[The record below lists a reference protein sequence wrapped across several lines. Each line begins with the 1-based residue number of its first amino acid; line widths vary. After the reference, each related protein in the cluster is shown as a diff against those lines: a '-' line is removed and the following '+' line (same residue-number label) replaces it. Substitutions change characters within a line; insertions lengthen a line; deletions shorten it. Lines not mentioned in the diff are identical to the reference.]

1 MIQVFRLRAGSVAEA
16 PGAEQSERGIM
27 SITFRDF
34 PLSEA
39 IQRAVAEVGYTE
51 PTPIQAQSI
60 PLILEGKDVIGRSHT
75 GTGKTAAFG
84 LPAIEMI
91 DPDLEGVQVLALCP
105 TRELAMQAAAEVE
118 KFARYKKGVKVVAVY
133 GGASMEKQIFQLKKG
148 ANFVIGTPGR
158 IMDHLRRRTLRLG
171 SLRMVI
177 LDEADEMLNMGF
189 REDIETILAQAPEE
203 RQTVLFSA
211 TMPQPILDITREYQ
225 KDPVMVAIGSE
236 RSRTAENI
244 EQFYFDCPMGR
255 KMDVLNLLLAKY
267 DPKLSVVFCNTK
279 KMVDELTEYLTNAG
293 YQAVGIHGDM
303 RQSARTQVMASFKS
317 HRTRILIATDVA
329 ARGIDVEN
337 VDAVFNFDIP
347 QDIEFYVHRIGR
359 TARAGKEGKAYTLI
373 SGRRQFYQLR
383 DIMASTGAKIVQ
395 AEIPSASEIY
405 ESRLSQFAASLAE
418 SLAQPLPEG
427 EAMLHRLTGMGL
439 TAEQVAEAALERL
452 LAGQRKALPEVQV
465 VSRRGESRDGKQT
478 GVVLSI
484 GRRQRIAPNF
494 ILGAIADATGI
505 PGKQVGKI
513 DIYDDYTVVQL
524 GAEDAR
530 LTAETMATCRIN
542 GHKTEVRLLTKADL
556 AGKNAGGRREE
567 RRPDKRGGKPYGR
580 VDGNGRRTDTFQKN
594 GKKKSGWENREG
606 RSHGDHREGKP
617 SSRRGKKDFRKGQD
631 SRRER

>member
-1 MIQVFRLRAGSVAEA
+1 
-16 PGAEQSERGIM
+16 M

-158 IMDHLRRRTLRLG
+158 IMDHLRRRTLRLS

-279 KMVDELTEYLTNAG
+279 KMVDELSEYLTNAG

-567 RRPDKRGGKPYGR
+567 RRPDKRGGKTYGR

>member
-1 MIQVFRLRAGSVAEA
+1 
-16 PGAEQSERGIM
+16 M

-189 REDIETILAQAPEE
+189 REDIETSLAQAPEE
-203 RQTVLFSA
+203 RQTVLFPA

-279 KMVDELTEYLTNAG
+279 KMVDELSEYLTNAG

-580 VDGNGRRTDTFQKN
+580 VDGNGHRTDTFQKN

-606 RSHGDHREGKP
+606 RSHGDYREGKP

>member
-279 KMVDELTEYLTNAG
+279 KMVDELSEYLTNAG

-317 HRTRILIATDVA
+317 HHTRILIATDVA

-580 VDGNGRRTDTFQKN
+580 VDGNGHRTDTFQKN

-606 RSHGDHREGKP
+606 RSHGDYREGKP

>member
-1 MIQVFRLRAGSVAEA
+1 
-16 PGAEQSERGIM
+16 M

-171 SLRMVI
+171 SLRVVI

-279 KMVDELTEYLTNAG
+279 KMVDELSEYLTNAG

-594 GKKKSGWENREG
+594 GKKKSGRENRED

>member
-279 KMVDELTEYLTNAG
+279 KMVDELSEYLTNAG

-347 QDIEFYVHRIGR
+347 QAIEFYVHRIGR

>member
-279 KMVDELTEYLTNAG
+279 KMVDELSEYLTNAG

-427 EAMLHRLTGMGL
+427 EAMLHRLSGMGL

-580 VDGNGRRTDTFQKN
+580 VDGNGHRTDTFQKN

-606 RSHGDHREGKP
+606 RSHGDYREGKP

>member
-1 MIQVFRLRAGSVAEA
+1 
-16 PGAEQSERGIM
+16 M

-158 IMDHLRRRTLRLG
+158 IMDHLRRRTLRLC

-279 KMVDELTEYLTNAG
+279 KMVDELSEYLTNAG

>member
-1 MIQVFRLRAGSVAEA
+1 MNYSELNV
-16 PGAEQSERGIM
+16 PEQIHKAVERMGFTEM
-27 SITFRDF
+27 T
-34 PLSEA
+34 EVQEKA
-39 IQRAVAEVGYTE
+39 I
-51 PTPIQAQSI
+51 PPMM
-60 PLILEGKDVIGRSHT
+60 EGKDIIAKAPT
-75 GTGKTAAFG
+75 GTGKTCAFG
-84 LPAIEMI
+84 IPLILGLDQSRNYPQAVVM
-91 DPDLEGVQVLALCP
+91 AP
-105 TRELAMQAAAEVE
+105 TRELAQQITEDLQDLAH
-118 KFARYKKGVKVVAVY
+118 FYPDIRVVTVY
-133 GGASMEKQIFQLKKG
+133 GGANIQKQIEKLKKG
-148 ANFVIGTPGR
+148 AQIVVATPGR
-158 IMDHLRRRTLRLG
+158 LQDHMNRRTVDL
-171 SLRMVI
+171 SHVTTVV

-189 REDIETILAQAPEE
+189 REDIETILAQAPVE

-225 KDPVMVAIGSE
+225 QDPVMVAIGNE

-279 KMVDELTEYLTNAG
+279 KMVDELSEYLTSAG

-303 RQSARTQVMASFKS
+303 RQSARTQGMASFKS

-359 TARAGKEGKAYTLI
+359 TARAGREGKAYTLI

-383 DIMASTGAKIVQ
+383 DIMSSTGAKIQQ
-395 AEIPSASEIY
+395 AEIPSAAEIY
-405 ESRLSQFAASLAE
+405 ESRRSQFAAGVIE
-418 SLAQPLPEG
+418 SLSQPQPEG
-427 EAMLHRLTGMGL
+427 EAMLRRLTEMGF
-439 TAEQVAEAALERL
+439 TAEQVAEVALERL
-452 LAGQRKALPEVQV
+452 LAGERKALPEVQV
-465 VSRRGESRDGKQT
+465 ISRRGESRDGKQT

-505 PGKQVGKI
+505 PGKKVGKI

-524 GAEDAR
+524 CDEDAR
-530 LTAETMATCRIN
+530 LTAETMASCRIN

-556 AGKNAGGRREE
+556 AGKNGGGRRED
-567 RRPDKRGGKPYGR
+567 RRPEKRGGGKPYGR
-580 VDGNGRRTDTFQKN
+580 VDGNGRRTDNFQKN
-594 GKKKSGWENREG
+594 GKKKNWENREN
-606 RSHGDHREGKP
+606 RENREGKP
-617 SSRRGKKDFRKGQD
+617 FRRGKKDFRKGQD
-631 SRRER
+631 LRRDR

>member
-1 MIQVFRLRAGSVAEA
+1 
-16 PGAEQSERGIM
+16 M

-279 KMVDELTEYLTNAG
+279 KMVDELSEYLTNAG

-594 GKKKSGWENREG
+594 GKKKSDWENREG

>member
-1 MIQVFRLRAGSVAEA
+1 
-16 PGAEQSERGIM
+16 M

-279 KMVDELTEYLTNAG
+279 KMVDELSEYLTNAG

-418 SLAQPLPEG
+418 SLAQPLPAG

-567 RRPDKRGGKPYGR
+567 RRSDKRGGKPYGR

-606 RSHGDHREGKP
+606 RSHGDYREGKP

>member
-1 MIQVFRLRAGSVAEA
+1 
-16 PGAEQSERGIM
+16 M

-91 DPDLEGVQVLALCP
+91 DPDLEGVQVLTLCP

-171 SLRMVI
+171 SLRVVI

-279 KMVDELTEYLTNAG
+279 KMVDELSEYLTNAG

-317 HRTRILIATDVA
+317 HHTRILIATDVA

>member
-279 KMVDELTEYLTNAG
+279 KMVDELSEYLTNAG

-452 LAGQRKALPEVQV
+452 LAGQRKALPEVRV

-580 VDGNGRRTDTFQKN
+580 VDGNGHRTDTFQKN

-606 RSHGDHREGKP
+606 RSHGDYREGKP

>member
-1 MIQVFRLRAGSVAEA
+1 
-16 PGAEQSERGIM
+16 M

-279 KMVDELTEYLTNAG
+279 KMVDELSEYLTNAG

-606 RSHGDHREGKP
+606 RSHDDHREGKP

>member
-1 MIQVFRLRAGSVAEA
+1 
-16 PGAEQSERGIM
+16 M

-279 KMVDELTEYLTNAG
+279 KMVDELSEYLTNAG

-395 AEIPSASEIY
+395 AEIPSASKIY

>member
-171 SLRMVI
+171 SLRVVI

-279 KMVDELTEYLTNAG
+279 KMVDELSEYLTNAG

-439 TAEQVAEAALERL
+439 TAEQVAEAALVRL

-580 VDGNGRRTDTFQKN
+580 VDGNGHRTDTFQKN

-606 RSHGDHREGKP
+606 RSHGDYREGKP

>member
-1 MIQVFRLRAGSVAEA
+1 MIRVFRLRAGSVAEA

-465 VSRRGESRDGKQT
+465 VSRRGESRNGKQT

-594 GKKKSGWENREG
+594 GKKKSGWENWEG

>member
-118 KFARYKKGVKVVAVY
+118 KFARYKKGVEVVAVY

-279 KMVDELTEYLTNAG
+279 KMVDELSEYLTNAG

>member
-279 KMVDELTEYLTNAG
+279 KMVDELSEYLTNAG

-405 ESRLSQFAASLAE
+405 ESRLNQFAASLAE

>member
-1 MIQVFRLRAGSVAEA
+1 
-16 PGAEQSERGIM
+16 M

-279 KMVDELTEYLTNAG
+279 KMVDELSEYLTNAG
-293 YQAVGIHGDM
+293 YQAVGIHSDM

>member
-1 MIQVFRLRAGSVAEA
+1 
-16 PGAEQSERGIM
+16 M

-118 KFARYKKGVKVVAVY
+118 KFARYKEGVKVVAVY

-267 DPKLSVVFCNTK
+267 DPKLSVGFCNTK
-279 KMVDELTEYLTNAG
+279 KMVDELSEYLTNAG

-395 AEIPSASEIY
+395 AEIPSTSEIY

-556 AGKNAGGRREE
+556 AGKNSGGRREE

>member
-118 KFARYKKGVKVVAVY
+118 KFAQYKKGVKVVAVY

-171 SLRMVI
+171 SLRVVI

-279 KMVDELTEYLTNAG
+279 KMVDELSEYLTNAG

-337 VDAVFNFDIP
+337 VDTVFNFDIP

-427 EAMLHRLTGMGL
+427 EAMLHRLIGMGL

>member
-279 KMVDELTEYLTNAG
+279 KMVDELSEYLTNAG

-383 DIMASTGAKIVQ
+383 DIMASTGAKIIQ

>member
-1 MIQVFRLRAGSVAEA
+1 
-16 PGAEQSERGIM
+16 M

-105 TRELAMQAAAEVE
+105 TRELAMQAADEVE

-279 KMVDELTEYLTNAG
+279 KMVDELSEYLTNAG

-465 VSRRGESRDGKQT
+465 VSRRGESRNGKQT

-513 DIYDDYTVVQL
+513 DIYDDYPVVQL

>member
-279 KMVDELTEYLTNAG
+279 KMVDELSEYLTNAG

-631 SRRER
+631 SCRER

>member
-279 KMVDELTEYLTNAG
+279 KMVDELSEYLTNAG

-606 RSHGDHREGKP
+606 RSHGDHWEGKP

>member
-171 SLRMVI
+171 SLRVVI

-279 KMVDELTEYLTNAG
+279 KMVDELSEYLTNAG

-418 SLAQPLPEG
+418 SLVQPLPEG

-556 AGKNAGGRREE
+556 AGKNAGSRREE
-567 RRPDKRGGKPYGR
+567 RRSDKRGGKPYGR

>member
-279 KMVDELTEYLTNAG
+279 KMVDELSEYLTNAG

-606 RSHGDHREGKP
+606 RSHGDYREGKP

>member
-1 MIQVFRLRAGSVAEA
+1 
-16 PGAEQSERGIM
+16 M

-60 PLILEGKDVIGRSHT
+60 PLILEGRDVIGRSHT

-279 KMVDELTEYLTNAG
+279 KMVDELSEYLTNAG

>member
-1 MIQVFRLRAGSVAEA
+1 
-16 PGAEQSERGIM
+16 M

-148 ANFVIGTPGR
+148 GNFVIGTPGR

-171 SLRMVI
+171 SLRVVI

-279 KMVDELTEYLTNAG
+279 KMVDEL
-293 YQAVGIHGDM
+293 
-303 RQSARTQVMASFKS
+303 
-317 HRTRILIATDVA
+317 
-329 ARGIDVEN
+329 
-337 VDAVFNFDIP
+337 
-347 QDIEFYVHRIGR
+347 
-359 TARAGKEGKAYTLI
+359 
-373 SGRRQFYQLR
+373 
-383 DIMASTGAKIVQ
+383 
-395 AEIPSASEIY
+395 SE
-405 ESRLSQFAASLAE
+405 
-418 SLAQPLPEG
+418 
-427 EAMLHRLTGMGL
+427 
-439 TAEQVAEAALERL
+439 
-452 LAGQRKALPEVQV
+452 
-465 VSRRGESRDGKQT
+465 
-478 GVVLSI
+478 
-484 GRRQRIAPNF
+484 
-494 ILGAIADATGI
+494 
-505 PGKQVGKI
+505 
-513 DIYDDYTVVQL
+513 
-524 GAEDAR
+524 
-530 LTAETMATCRIN
+530 
-542 GHKTEVRLLTKADL
+542 
-556 AGKNAGGRREE
+556 
-567 RRPDKRGGKPYGR
+567 
-580 VDGNGRRTDTFQKN
+580 
-594 GKKKSGWENREG
+594 
-606 RSHGDHREGKP
+606 
-617 SSRRGKKDFRKGQD
+617 
-631 SRRER
+631 

>member
-1 MIQVFRLRAGSVAEA
+1 
-16 PGAEQSERGIM
+16 M

-279 KMVDELTEYLTNAG
+279 KMVDELSEYLTNAG

-359 TARAGKEGKAYTLI
+359 TARAGKEGKAYTLL

>member
-279 KMVDELTEYLTNAG
+279 KMVDELSEYLTNAG

-427 EAMLHRLTGMGL
+427 EAMLHRLTGMGR

>member
-279 KMVDELTEYLTNAG
+279 KMVDELSEYLTNAG

-427 EAMLHRLTGMGL
+427 EAMLHRLTDMGL

-594 GKKKSGWENREG
+594 GKKKSGRENRED

>member
-177 LDEADEMLNMGF
+177 LDEADEMLNTGF

-279 KMVDELTEYLTNAG
+279 KMVDELSEYLTNAG

-427 EAMLHRLTGMGL
+427 EAMLHRLSGMGL

>member
-171 SLRMVI
+171 SLRVVI

-279 KMVDELTEYLTNAG
+279 KMVDELSEYLTNAG

>member
-279 KMVDELTEYLTNAG
+279 KMVDELSEYLTNAG

-567 RRPDKRGGKPYGR
+567 RRPDKRGGKPNGR

>member
-203 RQTVLFSA
+203 RQTLLFSA
-211 TMPQPILDITREYQ
+211 TMPQPILDITQEYQ

-279 KMVDELTEYLTNAG
+279 KMVDELSEYLTNAG

>member
-1 MIQVFRLRAGSVAEA
+1 
-16 PGAEQSERGIM
+16 M

-39 IQRAVAEVGYTE
+39 IQRAVAEIGYTE

-279 KMVDELTEYLTNAG
+279 KMVDELSEYLTNAG

-465 VSRRGESRDGKQT
+465 VSCRGESRDGKQT